1 MNIYWA
7 PTLYVPALLFHV
19 LEIQP
24 FQKSLSSKKKK
35 KKSPSSRPET
45 DTYNKPKKKRKI
57 MLDMPEC

>member
-7 PTLYVPALLFHV
+7 PTLYVPASLFHV

-24 FQKSLSSKKKK
+24 FQ
-35 KKSPSSRPET
+35 SPRLQDLK
-45 DTYNKPKKKRKI
+45 DTYNKPKKKRKM